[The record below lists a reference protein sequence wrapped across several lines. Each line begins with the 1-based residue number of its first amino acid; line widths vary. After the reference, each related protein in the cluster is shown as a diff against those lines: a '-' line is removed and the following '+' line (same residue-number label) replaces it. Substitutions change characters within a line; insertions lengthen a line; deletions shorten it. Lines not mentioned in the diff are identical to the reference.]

1 MKRSVAEKVF
11 DVICLDSCCQLDYP
25 ASLCSQQQNS
35 SFVIMP
41 FSCSSVFPSN
51 TNYDQQKI
59 ISLLGPLTLLTEI
72 VQSRLQILLTS
83 IVKKNVFLLSFY
95 DKKAAIHEALCDN
108 IDTRSVLEEMRSLV
122 SQSNSYIAAKKSS
135 RQMPNRLLLEN
146 ISSYLSQM
154 LKVCNSKQ

>member
-1 MKRSVAEKVF
+1 
-11 DVICLDSCCQLDYP
+11 
-25 ASLCSQQQNS
+25 
-35 SFVIMP
+35 MP
-41 FSCSSVFPSN
+41 FSHSSVFPSN
-51 TNYDQQKI
+51 INYDQQKI

-72 VQSRLQILLTS
+72 LQSRLQILLTS
-83 IVKKNVFLLSFY
+83 IVKKNFFLLSFY

-146 ISSYLSQM
+146 ISSYLTQM
-154 LKVCNSKQ
+154 LKVCNSK